1 MYNIHIMKK
10 QRFSI
15 NKWREAERKKR
26 KFRKECVIFMAKHPI
41 TWVILMIT
49 VAYTLEALGIG

>member
-1 MYNIHIMKK
+1 MKK
-10 QRFSI
+10 QRLSI

-41 TWVILMIT
+41 TWFVLMIT
-49 VAYTLEALGIG
+49 VVYTLAAVGIG

>member
-1 MYNIHIMKK
+1 MKK

-15 NKWREAERKKR
+15 NKWREAETKKR

-41 TWVILMIT
+41 TWVTLMIV
-49 VAYTLEALGIG
+49 VAYTLDALGIG

>member
-1 MYNIHIMKK
+1 MKK

-41 TWVILMIT
+41 TWFVLMIT
-49 VAYTLEALGIG
+49 VVYTLAAVGID

>member
-1 MYNIHIMKK
+1 MYNICIMKK
-10 QRFSI
+10 QGFNI